1 MTGVLRRD
9 IDLEFRHPKTS
20 LYLLDEVLCRLLVR
34 VVSISIPIQEKKT
47 QETNK
52 KTGCGYVAKTKQ
64 GIALATDNS

>member
-34 VVSISIPIQEKKT
+34 VVSISIPIQETKPKK
-47 QETNK
+47 Q
-52 KTGCGYVAKTKQ
+52 TKRQ
-64 GIALATDNS
+64 GVVM

>member
-34 VVSISIPIQEKKT
+34 VVSIAIPIQER
-47 QETNK
+47 QNPRNK
-52 KTGCGYVAKTKQ
+52 QKDRVWLCGKNKQ
-64 GIALATDNS
+64 SKV